1 MAPESRRRDEDDSD
15 YDENADEDFAPTTA
29 AGEDD
34 VSSSSDDEDA
44 PANAPKKRK
53 AKVTFEDE
61 GLASGDEVT
70 IKERKSKKRKVDK
83 EDEES
88 GGEGG
93 VVRTRAQRAVEK
105 EQKKMRKAQEKGE
118 VTVDVDAL
126 WAVLSALPIGRPAR
140 PLVSTTDTA
149 TTADDDDKDNRDNSK
164 TSEKLV
170 KIRRRIVFAGEITEV
185 EEEVSAS
192 CAAAQQ
198 YLALHPEGSNRP
210 SSTPTT
216 TLHRP
221 FRRPS
226 SFEPNLMAAI
236 RGVPPEKLRP
246 RAPSRTDVLLATQRL
261 EDERKKKAEKMS
273 TVQKSALDWRGF
285 VRKEGIEVEMEEYG
299 KSKRGFLAREEF
311 LDRVAGKKEE
321 GRRDAR
327 LKA

>member
-29 AGEDD
+29 AREDD
-34 VSSSSDDEDA
+34 VSSSSEDEDA

-61 GLASGDEVT
+61 ELASGDEVT

-105 EQKKMRKAQEKGE
+105 EQKKLRKAQEKGE

-126 WAVLSALPIGRPAR
+126 WAELMG
-140 PLVSTTDTA
+140 DE
-149 TTADDDDKDNRDNSK
+149 DKENQDVTKAVD
-164 TSEKLV
+164 KLV
-170 KIRRRIVFAGEITEV
+170 KIRRRIAFAGEITEV
-185 EEEVSAS
+185 EEEVPAS
-192 CAAAQQ
+192 SAAAQQ
-198 YLALHPEGSNRP
+198 YLGAHPEGTLQHN
-210 SSTPTT
+210 TPTT
-216 TLHRP
+216 TLTRP
-221 FRRPS
+221 LRRPS
-226 SFEPNLMAAI
+226 SFEPNPLAAI
-236 RGVPPEKLRP
+236 RGVPPERLRP

-285 VRKEGIEVEMEEYG
+285 VRKEGIESEMEEYG

>member
-1 MAPESRRRDEDDSD
+1 MAPESRRRDEPDSD
-15 YDENADEDFAPTTA
+15 YDENEDEDFAPTA
-29 AGEDD
+29 AVGEDD

-44 PANAPKKRK
+44 PTNAPKKRK

-61 GLASGDEVT
+61 ELVSGDEVT
-70 IKERKSKKRKVDK
+70 IKERKSKKRKIDK
-83 EDEES
+83 EDDES

-105 EQKKMRKAQEKGE
+105 EQKKLRKAQEKRE
-118 VTVDVDAL
+118 VTVDVEAL
-126 WAVLSALPIGRPAR
+126 WAELSALPTGRPVR
-140 PLVSTTDTA
+140 PLPSATDT
-149 TTADDDDKDNRDNSK
+149 TTALGDEDKENRDSVK

-170 KIRRRIVFAGEITEV
+170 KIRRRIAFAGEITEV
-185 EEEVSAS
+185 EEEVPAS
-192 CAAAQQ
+192 SAAAQA
-198 YLALHPEGSNRP
+198 YLASNP
-210 SSTPTT
+210 TDGDENVKTT
-216 TLHRP
+216 TLQRP
-221 FRRPS
+221 LRRPS
-226 SFEPNLMAAI
+226 SFEPNPLATI

-285 VRKEGIEVEMEEYG
+285 VRKEGIESEMEEYG

>member
-15 YDENADEDFAPTTA
+15 YDEDADEDFAPTTA

-34 VSSSSDDEDA
+34 VSSSSEDEDA
-44 PANAPKKRK
+44 PANAPQKRK

-61 GLASGDEVT
+61 ELASGDEVT
-70 IKERKSKKRKVDK
+70 IKERKSKKRKVEK

-105 EQKKMRKAQEKGE
+105 EQKKLRKAQEKGE

-126 WAVLSALPIGRPAR
+126 WAELSALPIGRPSR
-140 PLVSTTDTA
+140 PLPTATDTLIA
-149 TTADDDDKDNRDNSK
+149 VGDEDQENQDGTKAVDKFI
-164 TSEKLV
+164 
-170 KIRRRIVFAGEITEV
+170 KIRRRIAFAGEITEV
-185 EEEVSAS
+185 EEEVPAS
-192 CAAAQQ
+192 SAAAQQ
-198 YLALHPEGSNRP
+198 YLAANPEGTDQLNI
-210 SSTPTT
+210 PTT
-216 TLHRP
+216 TLTRP
-221 FRRPS
+221 LRRPS
-226 SFEPNLMAAI
+226 SFEPNPLATI

-261 EDERKKKAEKMS
+261 EDERKKKAERMS

-285 VRKEGIEVEMEEYG
+285 VRKEGIESEMEEYG